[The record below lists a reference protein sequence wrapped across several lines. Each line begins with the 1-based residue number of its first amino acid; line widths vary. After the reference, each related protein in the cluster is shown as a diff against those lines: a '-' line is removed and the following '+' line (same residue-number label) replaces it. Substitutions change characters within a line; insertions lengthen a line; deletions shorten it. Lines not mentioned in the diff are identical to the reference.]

1 MKQQMTQRQLI
12 AKLIDRQQ
20 AKLTGNISIE
30 QLQTLTKQHSK
41 LMELFRSI
49 CAVLVVLIAIFSA
62 SLQVFSSLANDVDRQ
77 AALDIKY
84 QLHAERGNGY
94 VKQEL

>member
-12 AKLIDRQQ
+12 ARLIDRQQ

-30 QLQTLTKQHSK
+30 QPQILTKKHSK
-41 LMELFRSI
+41 LMEIFRTVCAFSI
-49 CAVLVVLIAIFSA
+49 VLVAIFSVA
-62 SLQVFSSLANDVDRQ
+62 LQVFSSLADDVDHQ